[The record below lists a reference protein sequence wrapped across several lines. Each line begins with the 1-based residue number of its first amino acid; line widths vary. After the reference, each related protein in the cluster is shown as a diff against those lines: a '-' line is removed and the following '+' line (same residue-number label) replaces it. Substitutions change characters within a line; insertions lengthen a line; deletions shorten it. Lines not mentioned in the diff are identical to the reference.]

1 MTKKLK
7 YASAIF
13 AILTISLGAM
23 NAKADNDNNGKDDN
37 GKNNF
42 PAGIT
47 KQIQA
52 LDINKLLSNIKIS
65 DDDLK
70 SKPASLTINPN
81 GEFKLNGGVVVTIP
95 ATGNPSFTVKSWGI
109 TFTVNYS
116 TLTNLRVQN
125 GAMLI
130 TELHV
135 GDIVNIQGKID
146 ANGVVLA
153 TRVENLSIASSE
165 QNVQLRNQINA
176 LIERLNLLLG
186 KAGLPPVATPTTTQA
201 MVVPPLATVSPAST
215 TFGSAG
221 LTLTLTGTNFT
232 SASVAKWAGTAL
244 TTTFVSATQL
254 NAAIPAANVATTT
267 NVLITVFNPGTYGGT
282 SNALPFSVQ

>member
-1 MTKKLK
+1 MIKKLK
-7 YASAIF
+7 YASVIF

-23 NAKADNDNNGKDDN
+23 SAKADNDDN
-37 GKNNF
+37 GKNDNGKNSF

-47 KQIQA
+47 KQLQSM
-52 LDINKLLSNIKIS
+52 DFTKLLSNIKVS
-65 DDDLK
+65 DDDFK
-70 SKPASLTINPN
+70 NKPASLTINPN
-81 GEFKLNGGVVVTIP
+81 GEFKLNSGVVATIP
-95 ATGNPSFTVKSWGI
+95 ATGSPSFTVKSWGI
-109 TFTVNYS
+109 TFAVNYS
-116 TLTNLRVQN
+116 TLTNLRTQN

-130 TELHV
+130 TEIRV

-165 QNVQLRNQINA
+165 QNTQLRNQINA
-176 LIERLNLLLG
+176 LIERLNQLLG
-186 KAGLPPVATPTTTQA
+186 KAGLPPVATPTTTPA
-201 MVVPPLATVSPAST
+201 FVIPTLATVSPAST

-221 LTLTLTGTNFT
+221 LTLTLVGTNFT

-254 NAAIPAANVATTT
+254 NVAVPAANVATTT
-267 NVLITVFNPGTYGGT
+267 NVLVTVFNPGTYGGT

>member
-1 MTKKLK
+1 MIKKLK
-7 YASAIF
+7 YASVIF

-23 NAKADNDNNGKDDN
+23 SAKADNDDSGKNDN

-52 LDINKLLSNIKIS
+52 LDINKLLSNVKIS
-65 DDDLK
+65 DDLK
-70 SKPASLTINPN
+70 NKPASLSINPN
-81 GEFKLNGGVVVTIP
+81 GEFKLNGGVVATIP
-95 ATGNPSFTVKSWGI
+95 TAGNSSFTVKSWGI

-116 TLTNLRVQN
+116 SATNLRTQN

-135 GDIVNIQGKID
+135 GDTVNIQGKID
-146 ANGVVLA
+146 TNGVVLA
-153 TRVENLSIASSE
+153 TRIENLSIASSE
-165 QNVQLRNQINA
+165 NIQLRNQINA

-186 KAGLPPVATPTTTQA
+186 KAGLPPVATPTTTPV
-201 MVVPPLATVSPAST
+201 MVIPTLTSVSPAST
-215 TFGSAG
+215 TSGNAG
-221 LTLTLTGTNFT
+221 TTLTLVGTNFT

-254 NAAIPAANVATTT
+254 NVAVPAANVATTT
-267 NVLITVFNPGTYGGT
+267 NVLLTVFNPGAYGGT